1 MLIVKQMKK
10 FRKYRMN
17 KAEHISYNRRW
28 RPKQTVVDL
37 NMTEQMRPHRLA
49 LSTDV
54 VNVNEFKL
62 LTKPK

>member
-1 MLIVKQMKK
+1 MLTVKQMEK
-10 FRKYRMN
+10 FRKYQMN

-49 LSTDV
+49 LIIV

>member
-1 MLIVKQMKK
+1 MLTVKQMEK

-49 LSTDV
+49 LIIV

>member
-1 MLIVKQMKK
+1 MLTVKQMEK

-28 RPKQTVVDL
+28 RPKQTVVYL

-49 LSTDV
+49 LIIV